1 MSDTITSE
9 TKSTV
14 AIQNKLGLHTRAAT
28 LFVQLAS
35 SFPCEV
41 YLEKE
46 GQEVNGKS
54 IMGILMLV
62 AGQGTRVTV
71 RCSGE
76 RAQVACAALV
86 KLIDSKFGESE

>member
-1 MSDTITSE
+1 MSTEGYKISITI
-9 TKSTV
+9 K
-14 AIQNKLGLHTRAAT
+14 NKLGLHTRAAT

-41 YLEKE
+41 YLAKDS
-46 GQEVNGKS
+46 QEVNGKS

-62 AGQGTRVTV
+62 AAEGTTVTV

-76 RAQVACAALV
+76 KQEEACHSLV
-86 KLIDSKFGESE
+86 KLIESKFGESE

>member
-1 MSDTITSE
+1 MTEQSTSE
-9 TKSTV
+9 HILNVS
-14 AIQNKLGLHTRAAT
+14 IQNKLGLHTRAAT

-41 YLEKE
+41 FIEKE

-62 AGQGTRVTV
+62 AGKGASVTV

-76 RAQVACAALV
+76 RAEEACMALV
-86 KLIDSKFGESE
+86 KLIDSKFGENE

>member
-1 MSDTITSE
+1 MSDTSE
-9 TKSTV
+9 HKSTI

-62 AGQGTRVTV
+62 AGQGSMVTV
-71 RCSGE
+71 RCAGE
-76 RAQVACAALV
+76 RAQQACAALA

>member
-1 MSDTITSE
+1 MSDSTGE
-9 TKSTV
+9 HKSTV

-41 YLEKE
+41 YLAKDD
-46 GQEVNGKS
+46 QEVNGKS

-62 AGQGTRVTV
+62 AARGTNVTV
-71 RCSGE
+71 RCQGE
-76 RAQVACAALV
+76 KSDEACAALI

>member
-1 MSDTITSE
+1 MSDTNNSE
-9 TKSTV
+9 RKSTV

-41 YLEKE
+41 YLEKD

-62 AGQGTRVTV
+62 AAQGATVTV
-71 RCSGE
+71 RCDGE
-76 RAQVACAALV
+76 RAEEACTALT

>member
-1 MSDTITSE
+1 MSENTPSAY
-9 TKSTV
+9 KLSV
-14 AIQNKLGLHTRAAT
+14 RIQNKLGLHTRAAT

-41 YLEKE
+41 FIEKE

-62 AGQGTRVTV
+62 AGLGAQVSV
-71 RCSGE
+71 RCQGE
-76 RAQVACAALV
+76 RADEACAALV
-86 KLIDSKFGESE
+86 KLIDSKFGETE